1 MVRYNT
7 PTLKTRQRNLNEY
20 ISGFADGEGCFSVSF
35 SKRDKFLIGWET
47 KPSFCVGQNHD
58 RAEVLFLM
66 QEKFGCGFMR
76 RDMKD
81 KTLKYEVRSLNDL
94 LTKVIPHFESYPLM
108 SGKAKDFELF
118 KCVCLLMEK
127 GRHTTL
133 SGLRD
138 ITRLAF
144 QMNPSGLR
152 KYKRAEILAVARRQ
166 MKI

>member
-1 MVRYNT
+1 M
-7 PTLKTRQRNLNEY
+7 
-20 ISGFADGEGCFSVSF
+20 
-35 SKRDKFLIGWET
+35 
-47 KPSFCVGQNHD
+47 
-58 RAEVLFLM
+58 
-66 QEKFGCGFMR
+66 
-76 RDMKD
+76 
-81 KTLKYEVRSLNDL
+81 RSLNDL